1 MFDIKR
7 WFAARQRRRPDDDVG
22 CAAVAL
28 DEGRPEEA
36 LAALDKALAGDLT
49 AERRAFGLNKRGV
62 ALIALGRRD
71 DGRRSADAAAA
82 RDDARAAFT
91 EALAAVE
98 RCAPPLVNLGNLL
111 LEDGDVEGAIE
122 SYRAAIRADESYPM
136 AYLNLGVALK
146 RAGRRAEA
154 VRSLR
159 TGHRLEMR
167 RPP

>member
-62 ALIALGRRD
+62 ALIALGR
-71 DGRRSADAAAA
+71 

>member
-1 MFDIKR
+1 VFDIKR

-22 CAAVAL
+22 WAAVAL

-36 LAALDKALAGDLT
+36 LAALDEALAGDLT
-49 AERRAFGLNKRGV
+49 PERRAFGLNKRGV
-62 ALIALGRRD
+62 ALIALGR
-71 DGRRSADAAAA
+71 

>member
-1 MFDIKR
+1 VFDIKR

-22 CAAVAL
+22 WAAVAL

-49 AERRAFGLNKRGV
+49 PERRAFGLNKRGV
-62 ALIALGRRD
+62 ALIALGR
-71 DGRRSADAAAA
+71 

>member
-71 DGRRSADAAAA
+71 D
-82 RDDARAAFT
+82 ARAAFT

-122 SYRAAIRADESYPM
+122 RYRAAIRADESYPM

-159 TGHRLEMR
+159 TVHRLEMR